1 MKHSLVFSL
10 VAVTLLTAG
19 VASAQTYYPY
29 SAPNQNLS
37 CVSLTHHLTRGS
49 SDAQTN
55 GEVSKLQRF
64 LVSQNYPGGGAWM
77 ITGYFGSGTEQAVR
91 NFQNTNGIVATG
103 AVGPATRDAIQRQTC
118 GNSFSAPTIPTTA
131 APTQT
136 IPQDAFAFPFNTS
149 NSFFNYL
156 STTFPY
162 LADYFQSFKEPV
174 ASNIVQINQ
183 LTPNFGGVGDQ
194 VTIWGTGFSSAG
206 NAVHFGNGVIANIRS
221 FDGRSLTFEVPSEL
235 KGFGNR
241 PIELATYNVSV
252 VNERGQRSNAVQFNV
267 TSLSKTNT
275 SAEIISVTGPA
286 SVTVG
291 IPSTWTVL
299 FGTQSLGNVTTT
311 VHWGD
316 GSTPTTQITQI
327 NSIFQQSQ
335 SFTHAYSAV
344 GTYTITVEARS
355 AFGKVTTKT
364 LAVTVTE
371 SIGGGS
377 GNVIISS
384 LSPSQGQAGVQI
396 VIQGTGFTSQ
406 DNTVHFGIGGTRNLV
421 STDGG
426 TKIFYTIPHFIS
438 PCDLIVGVCNAPA
451 TQVTSGTYPIFV
463 TNASGSTGAVN
474 FLVIQ

>member
-1 MKHSLVFSL
+1 MKHSLIFPV
-10 VAVTLLTAG
+10 VAMLFLTSG

-29 SAPNQNLS
+29 TQTGQTQSSS
-37 CVSLTHHLTRGS
+37 CVALSNYLSRGS

-64 LVSQNYPGGGAWM
+64 LVSKNYPGGGAWM

-103 AVGPATRDAIQRQTC
+103 AVGPATRDAIQRETC
-118 GNSFSAPTIPTTA
+118 SSIFATPVVPN
-131 APTQT
+131 QN
-136 IPQDAFAFPFNTS
+136 IPQDTFAFPFNTT
-149 NSFFNYL
+149 NPFFNYF

-194 VTIWGTGFSSAG
+194 VTIWGTGFSSNG
-206 NAVHFGNGVIANIRS
+206 NSVHFGNGVIANIRS

-275 SAEIISVTGPA
+275 IAEIISVTGPT
-286 SVTVG
+286 SVNVG

-299 FGTQSLGNVTTT
+299 FGAQSLGNVTTT
-311 VHWGD
+311 VNWGD
-316 GSTPTTQITQI
+316 GSTPTTQVTQI

-335 SFTHAYSAV
+335 SFTHVYNTA
-344 GTYTITVEARS
+344 GTYNIIVEARS

-364 LAVTVTE
+364 LSVTVAGNT
-371 SIGGGS
+371 GGGS
-377 GNVIISS
+377 GNVTLSS
-384 LSPSQGQAGVQI
+384 VSPSQGQSGVQI
-396 VIQGTGFTSQ
+396 VIQGTGFTSG

-426 TKIFYTIPHFIS
+426 TKIFYTIPHFVS

-463 TNASGSTGAVN
+463 TNSGGSTGVAN
-474 FLVIQ
+474 FVVIQ

>member
-1 MKHSLVFSL
+1 MKHSLIFSVVVGVFLS
-10 VAVTLLTAG
+10 AG
-19 VASAQTYYPY
+19 VVSAQTYYPY
-29 SAPNQNLS
+29 PQTQATS
-37 CVSLTHHLTRGS
+37 CVSLSNHLSRGS
-49 SDAQTN
+49 SDAGTN

-64 LVSQNYPGGGAWM
+64 LVSKNYPGGGAWM

-91 NFQNTNGIVATG
+91 NFQNASGIVATG
-103 AVGPATRDAIQRQTC
+103 TVGPATRAAIQRETC
-118 GNSFSAPTIPTTA
+118 GAQYVTPTVPNQTTPQNTFNFPLNSSS
-131 APTQT
+131 
-136 IPQDAFAFPFNTS
+136 PFY
-149 NSFFNYL
+149 NYF

-174 ASNIVQINQ
+174 TSNVVQINQ

-194 VTIWGTGFSSAG
+194 VTIWGTGFSNNG

-241 PIELATYNVSV
+241 PIELATYNVTV
-252 VNERGQRSNAVQFNV
+252 VNDKGQRSNAVPFNV

-275 SAEIISVTGPA
+275 NAEIVSVTGPNT
-286 SVTVG
+286 VTAQT
-291 IPSTWTVL
+291 PSTWTVL

-311 VHWGD
+311 VNWGD
-316 GSTPTTQITQI
+316 GSTPSTQVTQL

-335 SFTHAYSAV
+335 SFTHVYNNT

-355 AFGKVTTKT
+355 VFGKVTTKT
-364 LAVTVTE
+364 LSVTVTGNT
-371 SIGGGS
+371 GGGS
-377 GNVIISS
+377 GNVTLSS
-384 LSPSQGQAGVQI
+384 LSPNQGQSGVQV
-396 VIQGTGFTSQ
+396 VIQGSGFTSG

-426 TKIFYTIPHFIS
+426 TKIFYTIPHFVS

-451 TQVTSGTYPIFV
+451 TQVTSGIYPIFV
-463 TNASGSTGAVN
+463 TNSLGSTAAVN
-474 FLVIQ
+474 FTVIQ